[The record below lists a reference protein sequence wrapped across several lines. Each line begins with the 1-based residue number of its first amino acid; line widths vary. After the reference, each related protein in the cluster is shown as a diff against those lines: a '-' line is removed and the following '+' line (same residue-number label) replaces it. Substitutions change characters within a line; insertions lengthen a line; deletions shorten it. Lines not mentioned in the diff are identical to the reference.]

1 MSNTNQNAD
10 DNNNADNTNNQAPN
24 SQPSVDN
31 DLVAK
36 LVQERIAEDLKPIKE
51 KLNNAFQAR
60 DEALRRVAEFEAKER
75 AAELKRLEEEGK
87 HKEAYEMRLAEEKAK
102 REIAEKRNI
111 ELTRDLEVKSILR
124 NIDFRNAKA
133 SDMAYQE
140 IVSSLVQNEQGVW
153 VHRSG
158 VALKD
163 FVKAYTEDDS
173 NSFLLKPKASSG
185 SGSSAVRPSGSSGA
199 QKKSIF
205 EMSQDEVLKLASE
218 GKLRNR
224 N

>member
-1 MSNTNQNAD
+1 MSNIDQNNDA
-10 DNNNADNTNNQAPN
+10 NNANNDSNKNGNNP
-24 SQPSVDN
+24 PSADN
-31 DLVAK
+31 DIVAK

-51 KLNNAFQAR
+51 KLDNAFKAR
-60 DEALRRVAEFEAKER
+60 DDALRRVAEFEEKER

-102 REIAEKRNI
+102 REFAEKRNI

-124 NIDFRNAKA
+124 NIDFRNEKA
-133 SDMAYQE
+133 SDMAYKE
-140 IVSSLVQNEQGVW
+140 IVSNLVQNDQGVW

-158 VALKD
+158 VSLKD
-163 FVKAYTEDDS
+163 FVKAYTDDDN

-185 SGSSAVRPSGSSGA
+185 SGASTVRPNGSGGS
-199 QKKSIF
+199 QKKSVF